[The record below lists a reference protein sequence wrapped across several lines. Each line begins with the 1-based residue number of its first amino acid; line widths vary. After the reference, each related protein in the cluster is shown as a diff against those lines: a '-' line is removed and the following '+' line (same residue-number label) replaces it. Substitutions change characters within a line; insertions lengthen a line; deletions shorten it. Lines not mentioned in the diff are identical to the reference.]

1 MNEHHQYDNNFLE
14 RIQEE
19 KRAMAK
25 KEEEME

>member
-1 MNEHHQYDNNFLE
+1 MNEHNQYDNNFLE

>member
-25 KEEEME
+25 KEEEM